1 VGGVIFLNK
10 KVLALLIV
18 GVIIVGAY
26 VSYYAYAT
34 MVLMPADREVFQ
46 EELNSIKNSTV
57 PESDIKE
64 LEQIADQIENG
75 VSLTVIPA
83 SERKAYAQE
92 LANDPAISSINTTI
106 TEVKNNIT
114 TNEEIASRYD
124 LLLKGD
130 VADNIR
136 AVYNQEIVTMME
148 ELYQVVQKLP
158 SDLEKGDNNAVA
170 DDFRQIAN
178 LSREYNQFVAE
189 AEPRLQEIVNSL
201 EG

>member
-1 VGGVIFLNK
+1 MIFLNK

-57 PESDIKE
+57 TESDIKE

-92 LANDPAISSINTTI
+92 LANDPAISSINSTI
-106 TEVKNNIT
+106 TEVKNNVT

-158 SDLEKGDNNAVA
+158 SDLEKGDNKAVA

-201 EG
+201 ES

>member
-1 VGGVIFLNK
+1 MNK

-57 PESDIKE
+57 TESDIKE

-92 LANDPAISSINTTI
+92 LANDPAISSINSTI
-106 TEVKNNIT
+106 TEVKNNVT

-158 SDLEKGDNNAVA
+158 SDLEKGDNKAVA

-201 EG
+201 ES

>member
-1 VGGVIFLNK
+1 LNK

-136 AVYNQEIVTMME
+136 AVYNKEIVTMME